1 MNNEIP
7 TITTIA
13 PIPIPS
19 AVPLLSPLSPA
30 AVCVGLITVGVGA
43 VGTWTGC

>member
-1 MNNEIP
+1 MKKEIP

-19 AVPLLSPLSPA
+19 AVPLLRPLSPDVVVA
-30 AVCVGLITVGVGA
+30 EGLMTVGA
-43 VGTWTGC
+43 VGT